1 MLSHHVVGRGSLDST
16 NIDRAI
22 PYIIRHPWGTEW
34 VVRDD
39 LHTRIGVIRL
49 SPGRRLMRHTGTPVN
64 RVIWVKSGMIR
75 VLVDGDIDGLERV
88 YFPGCSF
95 TYHGVSELGI
105 CAIGRAELVEVC
117 GCMPTDFSPMDADT
131 PLPPPYS
138 D

>member
-1 MLSHHVVGRGSLDST
+1 MDST

-39 LHTRIGVIRL
+39 LHTRIRVIRL
-49 SPGRRLMRHTGTPVN
+49 LPGRRLMRWTGQLDDPQSD

-75 VLVDGDIDGLERV
+75 ALMADDVDGLERV
-88 YFPGCSF
+88 YFPGDSV
-95 TYHGVSELGI
+95 TYHGVYELDI
-105 CAIGRAELVEVC
+105 YAIGKAELVEVS
-117 GCMPTDFSPMDADT
+117 GCMPTGFSPMDADT
-131 PLPPPYS
+131 PFPPPYG